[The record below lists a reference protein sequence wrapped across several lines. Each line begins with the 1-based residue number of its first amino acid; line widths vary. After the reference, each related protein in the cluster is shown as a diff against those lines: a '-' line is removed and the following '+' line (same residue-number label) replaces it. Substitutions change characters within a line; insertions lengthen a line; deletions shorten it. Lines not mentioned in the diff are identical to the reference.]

1 MRHLLATTVI
11 TLLAIG
17 TGCAWISPSSEGTSD
32 GIQVHG
38 HWTVTV
44 TNPDGTLDAVHEF
57 DNELN
62 SAGKNVL
69 RALLGGDSKIDGHF
83 IKPSIQ
89 GGPFNQMGP
98 PFACQEAIIENFA
111 TGRLLEAT
119 ATTDI
124 SIPDPPL
131 TLTAVCTI
139 SEVEEGSEIRSVSTL
154 LRIDSQA
161 QYHTKNGVIGS
172 FSNYKQSNFTWH
184 KFAEDKFIPV
194 ALNQKYSFNV
204 VISFN

>member
-1 MRHLLATTVI
+1 M
-11 TLLAIG
+11 
-17 TGCAWISPSSEGTSD
+17 
-32 GIQVHG
+32 
-38 HWTVTV
+38 
-44 TNPDGTLDAVHEF
+44 
-57 DNELN
+57 
-62 SAGKNVL
+62 L

-83 IKPSIQ
+83 ITPSIW

-98 PFACQEAIIENFA
+98 PFACQEAIA

-119 ATTDI
+119 ATTDM

-139 SEVEEGSEIRSVSTL
+139 SEVEEGSEIRSVNTL

-161 QYHTKNGVIGS
+161 QYHVNNGVIGS
-172 FSNYKQSNFTWH
+172 FSNNKQIIFTSH